1 MNAECGMMNKKPGA
15 FSHSSRM
22 TFVVLH
28 SAFCTLHSHQLR
40 VRSSIVPAGKGWCGG
55 AM

>member
-1 MNAECGMMNKKPGA
+1 MMNKKPVA
-15 FSHSSRM
+15 FHHSSRM

-28 SAFCTLHSHQLR
+28 SALCILHLLQLR
-40 VRSSIVPAGKGWCGG
+40 VRSSIVPGGKGWCGG